1 MSVGSTGRFL
11 VRRLLHAIPVLAI
24 VAVGVFVLLELAPG
38 DAVDAYLAQTGAGD
52 AAFAERLRQEWGL
65 DQSLPVR
72 FLIYLESIVTLDLGW
87 SVAVSAPVVDT
98 ILARLPVTVLLMG
111 SAIVLSAGLGM
122 LLGAVAAQ
130 RRGGIVDGT
139 LSVLSL
145 ALNAM
150 PGFWLALLLIVVFVV
165 RLRWFPLSGI
175 ASLQPP
181 DDPLGRL
188 LDTAW
193 HLVLPVVTLAL
204 TYLALYQ
211 RLMRGAMTETRD
223 SSWVRAAHARGIP
236 SGRVTRGH
244 IARPALIP
252 VVTMLGLQIGTML
265 GGSVVI
271 ETVFS
276 IPGLGNLAYLAVSR
290 RDLPLVAGVVLA
302 SAVMVIVINL
312 IVDLSYARLDPR
324 VADERVGRRT
334 R

>member
-1 MSVGSTGRFL
+1 
-11 VRRLLHAIPVLAI
+11 
-24 VAVGVFVLLELAPG
+24 
-38 DAVDAYLAQTGAGD
+38 
-52 AAFAERLRQEWGL
+52 
-65 DQSLPVR
+65 
-72 FLIYLESIVTLDLGW
+72 
-87 SVAVSAPVVDT
+87 VVD
-98 ILARLPVTVLLMG
+98 G
-111 SAIVLSAGLGM
+111 VLS
-122 LLGAVAAQ
+122 V
-130 RRGGIVDGT
+130 V
-139 LSVLSL
+139 SL
-145 ALNAM
+145 VLNAI

-165 RLRWFPLSGI
+165 RLRWFPLAGI
-175 ASLQPP
+175 SSLQAP

-211 RLMRGAMTETRD
+211 RLMRGAMSETRD
-223 SSWVRAAHARGIP
+223 SSWVRAARARGIP
-236 SGRVTRGH
+236 SGRITRGH

-271 ETVFS
+271 ETVFA

-302 SAVMVIVINL
+302 SAVLVIVINI

>member
-1 MSVGSTGRFL
+1 MSAGSTGRFL
-11 VRRLLHAIPVLAI
+11 VRRLLHAIPVLAL

-38 DAVDAYLAQTGAGD
+38 DAVDAYLAQTGSGD

-87 SVAVSAPVVDT
+87 SVAVSAPVVDA
-98 ILARLPVTVLLMG
+98 ILGRLPVTVLLMG
-111 SAIVLSAGLGM
+111 SGIALAAGLGI
-122 LLGAVAAQ
+122 LLGAIAAQ
-130 RRGGIVDGT
+130 RRGGVVDGV
-139 LSVLSL
+139 LSVVSL
-145 ALNAM
+145 VLNAI

-165 RLRWFPLSGI
+165 RLRWFPLAGI
-175 ASLQPP
+175 SSLQAP
-181 DDPLGRL
+181 DDPLGRS

-211 RLMRGAMTETRD
+211 RLMRGAMSETRD
-223 SSWVRAAHARGIP
+223 SSWVRAARARGIP
-236 SGRVTRGH
+236 SGRITRGH

-271 ETVFS
+271 ETVFA

-302 SAVMVIVINL
+302 SAVLVIVINI